1 MASMVES
8 TTLFSE
14 IAIVPLVECK
24 IPTLIVP
31 PLEAAGEELAADVA
45 AGLAEPVA
53 VVVGGVVAGAQALIK
68 ELTPRAVEPKIRNLR
83 RFHCV
88 MGIKCLRN

>member
-1 MASMVES
+1 
-8 TTLFSE
+8 
-14 IAIVPLVECK
+14 VPLVECR

-31 PLEAAGEELAADVA
+31 PAEAAGEEVAAEVA
-45 AGLAEPVA
+45 AGLAAEVVA
-53 VVVGGVVAGAQALIK
+53 GVVGVVAGAQALIK